1 MRLGTFHKKKR
12 FYINK
17 IKINFLSFYFVKINN
32 QITEPAQVNSCLI
45 IHDNNKLGDLIVLSS
60 IYRELYSKGVK
71 ITILTNSKGGAFLS
85 TIKIYLSSV
94 LKNQPVSLKCLLY
107 VSICEF
113 TVRYCIR
120 PL

>member
-17 IKINFLSFYFVKINN
+17 IKINFLSFLFRKKINN

-85 TIKIYLSSV
+85 NNKNIFEFCIKESTGF
-94 LKNQPVSLKCLLY
+94 LKMLTLCAG
-107 VSICEF
+107 F
-113 TVRYCIR
+113 AVRYCIR